1 MRNRKNAPTFQSLNP
16 SCSVKTCS
24 TSAPY
29 SIVSSAT
36 SSTKSLTSSSPPLHK
51 GARPGRHGEIMVA
64 GAYPVPLSIV
74 ELEHQRVDLGH
85 HQREDDVVE
94 PQYSKATLAVRLG

>member
-1 MRNRKNAPTFQSLNP
+1 
-16 SCSVKTCS
+16 
-24 TSAPY
+24 
-29 SIVSSAT
+29 
-36 SSTKSLTSSSPPLHK
+36 
-51 GARPGRHGEIMVA
+51 MVA